1 MKPHLFPPTTSDSA
15 PVAPPGLEEH
25 RLETSG
31 RERWLG
37 RERVLAARA
46 ALRFGVFHRSE
57 ARDVGLDDDWAIRR
71 LAAGRLHRVHP
82 DVFRFAGVPSAV
94 PGHDLMA
101 AALQIGRDGVVSH
114 RAAAW
119 VHGLDGFRS
128 AAVELTVS
136 RSTHVAPTG
145 AVVHRLAAIDPVDIV
160 EIGPWRVTAP
170 ARTLIDLA
178 AIPPRWRVEVAL
190 DDAWRRRLVGRDEL
204 VERLAANAG
213 KGRRGAGVMRGLLAA
228 RPASWKPLDSR
239 MERRLL
245 DELTAAGVP
254 RPETQLQ
261 IVRPDGCVALFDLAW
276 PEHRLGVEFHGYQ
289 WHHDRQSWESGVT
302 RDNALVSL
310 GWRIL
315 YATRHEVLSRPWAF
329 AADVR
334 RALAA

>member
-1 MKPHLFPPTTSDSA
+1 
-15 PVAPPGLEEH
+15 
-25 RLETSG
+25 
-31 RERWLG
+31 
-37 RERVLAARA
+37 
-46 ALRFGVFHRSE
+46 
-57 ARDVGLDDDWAIRR
+57 
-71 LAAGRLHRVHP
+71 
-82 DVFRFAGVPSAV
+82 V

-101 AALQIGRDGVVSH
+101 ASLQVGRDGLVSH
-114 RAAAW
+114 RAAGW
-119 VHGLDGFRS
+119 VYGLDGFRS
-128 AAVELTVS
+128 AAVELTVP
-136 RSTHVAPTG
+136 RSNSVVPPG
-145 AVVHRLAAIDPVDIV
+145 AIVHRLAAIDPVDIV

-178 AIPPRWRVEVAL
+178 ALPPRWRVEVAL

-204 VERLAANAG
+204 VERLAANSG
-213 KGRRGAGVMRGLLAA
+213 KGRRGAGVMRGLLAE
-228 RPASWKPLDSR
+228 RPERWKPLASN

-245 DELTAAGVP
+245 DELAAFGVP
-254 RPETQLQ
+254 PPEAQLQ
-261 IVRPDGCVALFDLAW
+261 VVRPDGRVALFDLAW

-315 YATRHEVLSRPWAF
+315 YATRLEVLDRPWKF